1 MALYDYRCFYK
12 CRDCS
17 ELSFV
22 DGGFHFDA
30 SYKCPHCSSSN
41 TEFTKRECLN
51 APTVMYRANAG
62 IRKDI
67 QNLQDRVSSQR
78 EMGKRLGLYNG
89 K

>member
-1 MALYDYRCFYK
+1 MAYEYRCTYK
-12 CRDCS
+12 CKDCS

-22 DGGFHFDA
+22 DGSFHFDA
-30 SYKCPHCSSSN
+30 SYECPYCHSKN
-41 TEFTKRECLN
+41 TEFVKRECLN
-51 APTVMYRANAG
+51 APAVMHRANAS

-89 K
+89 N

>member
-1 MALYDYRCFYK
+1 MSLYDYRCFYK
-12 CRDCS
+12 CRDCL
-17 ELSFV
+17 EVSFV
-22 DGGFHFDA
+22 DGSFHFDA
-30 SYKCPHCSSSN
+30 SYKCPHCSSAN

-67 QNLQDRVSSQR
+67 QNLQDKVSSQR

-89 K
+89 N